1 MAAQTPTKRKGRPTK
16 AELEKKRRQEALA
29 RRKKQQAQQTA
40 IALFA
45 IGVLLTLLALI
56 TGESIWQTLH
66 NAMFGVFGV
75 LAYAVG
81 PFFIWFAVAFAFG
94 KTPAAPTCV
103 KGAALFFS
111 ISGAMYLFGGHGA
124 STSFGA
130 TVKQLY
136 FGCAT
141 GADLRGGGAVSALLG
156 WPLAKGCGDT
166 AAKVL
171 IVAVLFILFM
181 LITGKTIVDLVNG
194 VKKPIDA
201 IAEKTAASRD
211 LALEEGGARHSGFAG
226 LFGARKKFDID
237 VELEDG
243 KSVDVPLDPPAAKQL
258 HKDEPAVFESQSG
271 AAPIAS
277 LPPSEKAA
285 PPVEVLP
292 VDFSK
297 EAKLRATALAAGQK
311 GKKRDESSPIDI
323 PLGPDFA
330 PHQEESDF
338 LDGIIVNKHTLPT
351 GPAAEVVAEVYR
363 QQETLDN
370 LFTDFSEPEIA
381 AETSPPAAPA
391 REKTLEELIAEAKGA
406 GGGAQQPAAAGVQ
419 PARGARAG
427 EEYRFPPLS
436 LLTRQKA
443 DDTAGIDAELR
454 SNADALVS
462 TLDSFGVRTR
472 VLDIARGPS
481 VTRYE
486 LQPEAGVRLS
496 RIVNLADDLA
506 LNLAAE
512 GVRIEA
518 PIPGKAAVGVEV
530 PNKTNSI
537 VNLRAI
543 VESETFRNAKSPLT
557 FAIGKDISGQVRVGD
572 ISGMPHLLI
581 AGSTGMGKSVCINS
595 MIVSLVYKSTPKD
608 LQLILVDPKM
618 VEFTCYTG
626 LPHLY
631 IPVVTDP
638 KKAAGAL
645 GSAVGEMLKRYKL
658 FSSLGVRNVEE
669 YNRYVERKLKEGD
682 LVDDAGDPL
691 EKKARLVIII
701 DELADLMMTSPTE
714 VEDAIC
720 RLAQMGRAAGIH
732 LVVATQRPSVDV
744 ITGTIKNNI
753 PTRIAFKVSSQVDSR
768 TILDGSGAEKLI
780 GRGDMLF
787 QLVGKPKP
795 VRIQGSYVSED
806 EVAKV
811 VGFLKQYA
819 VAQYNEQFI
828 RDMEENAAR
837 EKGGRGSTASDEDGD
852 PMLEDAVEVVVEAG
866 QASTSLLQRRLKLG
880 YARAARIMDEME
892 QMGIVGPQEGSKPR
906 AVLLTRQ
913 MWQERLMRQS
923 EE

>member
-1 MAAQTPTKRKGRPTK
+1 MAAQTNTKRKGRPTK

-29 RRKKQQAQQTA
+29 RHKKQQAQQTA
-40 IALFA
+40 IGLFA
-45 IGVLLTLLALI
+45 AGVLLTLLALI
-56 TGESIWQTLH
+56 TGESVWQTLH
-66 NAMFGVFGV
+66 NALFGVFGV
-75 LAYAVG
+75 LAYAGG
-81 PFFIWFAVAFAFG
+81 PFLIWFAIAFAFG

-111 ISGAMYLFGGHGA
+111 ISGAMYLFGGYGA
-124 STSFGA
+124 SMSF
-130 TVKQLY
+130 TDSVVQLY
-136 FGCAT
+136 NDCAQ
-141 GADLRGGGAVSALLG
+141 GLDLRGGGASSALLG

-171 IVAVLFILFM
+171 IVVVIFILLM

-194 VKKPIDA
+194 VKKPIDV
-201 IAEKTAASRD
+201 IAEKTAANRE
-211 LALEEGGARHSGFAG
+211 LAEEENPGARRGAFSG
-226 LFGARKKFDID
+226 LFGAHKKFDID
-237 VELEDG
+237 VPIESA
-243 KSVDVPLDPPAAKQL
+243 KTVDVPLEPPATKAGTA
-258 HKDEPAVFESQSG
+258 ENPAVFESQSG
-271 AAPIAS
+271 AGAIPSPAS
-277 LPPSEKAA
+277 EPVKTASE

-297 EAKLRATALAAGQK
+297 EAKLRAAAAAAAQK
-311 GKKRDESSPIDI
+311 AKKRDEYSPIDI
-323 PLGPDFA
+323 PLGPDFE
-330 PHQEESDF
+330 PGQEGDDF
-338 LDGIIVNKHTLPT
+338 LDGVIVNKHVLPT

-363 QQETLDN
+363 QQETLDT
-370 LFTDFSEPEIA
+370 LFTDFSAPDSVPEQKTA
-381 AETSPPAAPA
+381 QPPV

-406 GGGAQQPAAAGVQ
+406 GAAAGVL
-419 PARGARAG
+419 PAPETKPI

-436 LLTRQKA
+436 LLTKQKA
-443 DDTAGIDAELR
+443 DNTAGIDAELR
-454 SNADALVS
+454 SNADALVT
-462 TLDSFGVRTR
+462 TLESFGVRTR
-472 VLDIARGPS
+472 VVDIARGPS

-518 PIPGKAAVGVEV
+518 PIPAKSAVGVEV
-530 PNKTNSI
+530 PNKTTSI
-537 VNLRAI
+537 VNLRSI
-543 VESETFRNAKSPLT
+543 VESDTFRDAKSPLT

-608 LQLILVDPKM
+608 LQLILIDPKM
-618 VEFTCYTG
+618 VEFTCYSG

-638 KKAAGAL
+638 KRAAGAL

-658 FSSLGVRNVEE
+658 FSSLGVRNIEE
-669 YNRYVERKLKEGD
+669 YNRYVERKLKEGV

-691 EKKARLVIII
+691 EKKARIVIII

-720 RLAQMGRAAGIH
+720 RLAQMGRASGIH

-744 ITGTIKNNI
+744 ITGTIKNHS

-795 VRIQGSYVSED
+795 VRIQGSYVSEE

-811 VGFLKQYA
+811 VGFLKQFA

-837 EKGGRGSTASDEDGD
+837 EKGGRNAASDEDGD
-852 PMLEDAVEVVVEAG
+852 PVLEDAIEVVVEAG

-913 MWQERLMRQS
+913 MWQERLMHQDA
-923 EE
+923 E